1 MLDRIVVVGAGRTG
15 ESLLTRLA
23 TVAPLVVV
31 DTSDDALAA
40 VELGPGAAPLARSA
54 EGSGQHEAA
63 APAPF
68 PLTKTHADGTSRLVL
83 EDLRGSR
90 QARAALVAATG
101 DDRTNLEVC
110 RLGAELDYAPVVAI
124 AIDPHAAKRYEAFGA
139 RTIVRATLLGDVVER
154 ALRYDGVAVASSVGL
169 GKGDILEVRVLPSS
183 PYVGTPLA
191 QLRADGWRV
200 AAIYRHGVLVIPTGS
215 TAIAADDR
223 VLLVGDPEILPRVA
237 EDLRAGVPD
246 FPLRFGPNL
255 VTFHPRGLE
264 PHVEADAIAL
274 GAKTAHRGVAQ
285 VRNEPNDSLVAQ
297 LDRLSATRPGVV
309 VSARLGRRF
318 SAWLLGKSGAD
329 GELCDRLRVPVWFA
343 GGEPTKRRVV
353 HVVADGL
360 ARLRLADVSI
370 DLARMLGASF
380 AVMIVE
386 PPKFFGGAESPLAHT
401 AAGVVKRAELHRVAV
416 DVVQVRGNPIAEVVA
431 KTRPDDL
438 LVVARFAGARD
449 SFSSPDV
456 ALRLARKATC
466 ATLVLTGDAADK
478 GAVA

>member
-15 ESLLTRLA
+15 ESLLTRLS

-31 DTSDDALAA
+31 DTSADALAA
-40 VELGPGAAPLARSA
+40 VVDEAAALLAARPA
-54 EGSGQHEAA
+54 EGSEPHDAA

-68 PLTKTHADGTSRLVL
+68 PVTKNHNDGTSRLVL
-83 EDLRGSR
+83 EDLRGPR
-90 QARAALVAATG
+90 GERAALVAATG

-110 RLGAELDYAPVVAI
+110 RLGAELDYGPVVAI
-124 AIDPHAAKRYEAFGA
+124 AIDPHAAKQYEVLGA

-183 PYVGTPLA
+183 PYAGTPLS

-200 AAIYRHGVLVIPTGS
+200 AAIYRRGALVIPTGG
-215 TAIAADDR
+215 TTIATDDR

-255 VTFHPRGLE
+255 VTFHPGAVE
-264 PHVEADAIAL
+264 PHVESDAIAL
-274 GAKTAHRGVAQ
+274 AAKTAHRGVAQ
-285 VRNEPNDSLVAQ
+285 VKNEPNETFAAQ
-297 LDRLSATRPGVV
+297 LDRLHATRPGVIV
-309 VSARLGRRF
+309 AGRLGRGLGAR
-318 SAWLLGKSGAD
+318 LLGRSGAD
-329 GELCDRLRVPVWFA
+329 GELCDRLRVPIWFA

-360 ARLRLADVSI
+360 APLRLADVSI
-370 DLARMLGASF
+370 DLARMLGATF
-380 AVMIVE
+380 TVMIVE
-386 PPKFFGGAESPLAHT
+386 PPKFFGGAESPLAQT
-401 AAGVVKRAELHRVAV
+401 AAGVVKRAELHRLAAEEI
-416 DVVQVRGNPIAEVVA
+416 QARGNPIAEVVSRA
-431 KTRPDDL
+431 LPDDL
-438 LVVARFAGARD
+438 LVVARFAGSRD

-456 ALRLARKATC
+456 ALRLARKAPC
-466 ATLVLTGDAADK
+466 ATLVLTGEASDK
-478 GAVA
+478 VSAT